1 MRRLINGR
9 SILGLV
15 MAATALVGG
24 CNSYR
29 LKPPDGFAEVDK
41 DDYGARMKAG
51 DDVGL
56 SLKVFDN
63 VRGGTLVF
71 WSEDLVKKLGK
82 RGYVLVGQHEVKSK
96 NGVAGTRFDFAYTA
110 PGSTAK
116 KFYSALL
123 FVSDENVVV
132 VQLAGDDAKRAAYS
146 GRIDEIASATA
157 VRGCK
162 SWTKICHGAQ
172 PGKLTSPAPDPV
184 PGAPDETAIA
194 AEPTDTSG
202 S

>member
-1 MRRLINGR
+1 MRRVMMGMMIG
-9 SILGLV
+9 LGVL
-15 MAATALVGG
+15 LSG

-29 LKPPDGFAEVDK
+29 LKPPEGFAEVDK

-63 VRGGTLVF
+63 VRGGTLTF

-82 RGYVLVGQHEVKSK
+82 RGYQLVGQSEAKSK
-96 NGVAGTRFDFAYTA
+96 NGVAGTRFDFAYTQ
-110 PGSTAK
+110 PGSTVK
-116 KFYSALL
+116 KFYTAVL

-132 VQLAGDDAKRAAYS
+132 VQIAGDDAKRATYAT
-146 GRIDEIASATA
+146 RIGDIADATA

-162 SWTKICHGAQ
+162 SWTKICHGPQ
-172 PGKLTSPAPDPV
+172 PGKLTSPPPDPI
-184 PGAPDETAIA
+184 PGAPEEDTAIA
-194 AEPTDTSG
+194 SETADAAG